1 MAETVEVAVERA
13 LEELRP
19 YIAMHKGKIDFVS
32 YKHPFVHVKLSGSCE
47 NCPISMITLKLGI
60 QKKLRLEWPDIE
72 VVAEE
77 AED

>member
-1 MAETVEVAVERA
+1 MAETVEAAVAEA
-13 LEELRP
+13 LEDLRP

-60 QKKLRLEWPDIE
+60 QKKLRLTWPDIE

-77 AED
+77 EE

>member
-1 MAETVEVAVERA
+1 MSETIETAVERA

-32 YKHPFVHVKLSGSCE
+32 YQHPFVRVKLSGSCE

-77 AED
+77 AD